1 MIRYSL
7 VALLFL
13 LTSINLTAQVEVG
26 ITSKNGN
33 KNNFSSTDLIQIKNS
48 KLLVDVPE
56 TSRDAFSSALSAVW
70 EISDFTFSTD
80 DNTDNTGN
88 NNELICSI
96 SIEQSQSGQSFVSF
110 CDITRK
116 NHLGESERIARFPLQ
131 MSSSLT
137 NKLRS
142 QAEGSDLRSIV
153 YADPDFHNITS
164 GILELNLMAINNQL
178 SLGKTIWLDE
188 DISKGHLLGNLK
200 DGTLH
205 IPSYCLIKPRH
216 ITGNEEVLNEEKLMK
231 KYPYSWDVNR
241 DTGEGRFRLL
251 SAQTG
256 STMYIGIIDNISG
269 QIIYQT
275 KKSNQ
280 FNLRRSDFKE
290 IAKEIG

>member
-26 ITSKNGN
+26 ITSENGN
-33 KNNFSSTDLIQIKNS
+33 KNNFSSSDVIQIKNS

-56 TSRDAFSSALSAVW
+56 ASRDAFNSALQAVW

-80 DNTDNTGN
+80 DTTDNTGN
-88 NNELICSI
+88 NNQLVCSI
-96 SIEQSQSGQSFVSF
+96 SIEQGQNGLNFVSF

-131 MSSSLT
+131 MSASLN

-153 YADPDFHNITS
+153 YANPDFHNITA
-164 GILELNLMAINNQL
+164 GLLELNLMAINNQL

-188 DISKGHLLGNLK
+188 DISKGHLLRNLK

-205 IPSYCLIKPRH
+205 IPSYCLIKSRH
-216 ITGNEEVLNEEKLMK
+216 ITVKEEELNEEKLMK

-241 DTGEGRFRLL
+241 TTGEGRFLLL

-280 FNLRRSDFKE
+280 FNLKRSDFKE
-290 IAKEIG
+290 ISKEVG